1 VLTEYQKGSLFGA
14 IIVAAA
20 FVFSFSTTPTN
31 LYNVNTNQIATNIT
45 KVDRQDAPFWDRV
58 FTHPTNLFTLGL
70 LVVGSGQAILFLWQL
85 SIIRNGLVDAKEASD
100 AARQSAEVADKS
112 LKLSS
117 ETAQRQLRAYI
128 FIEGGV
134 VRALK
139 TNDGRSFLRVEFITK
154 NSGQTPAYSFQSWAR
169 LEILDAAI
177 EPRYDTPRMVDQQS
191 FDTIG
196 PGTTREAVLSKE
208 ITNDD
213 FTRLGNRNQI
223 VRVWGRY
230 EYKDAFEAPR
240 YFNFFLRN
248 GQRTKSGDWPI
259 EAAERHSEGN

>member
-1 VLTEYQKGSLFGA
+1 VLTEYQKGSIFGA

-31 LYNVNTNQIATNIT
+31 LYNANTNQIATNIT
-45 KVDRQDAPFWDRV
+45 KVDRQDVAFSDRV
-58 FTHPTNLFTLGL
+58 FADPTNLFTLGL
-70 LVVGSGQAILFLWQL
+70 LVVGGGQAILFLWQL

-112 LKLSS
+112 LRLSS

-139 TNDGRSFLRVEFITK
+139 TNAGRSLIRVEFITK
-154 NSGQTPAYSFQSWAR
+154 NSGQTPAYSFKSWAK
-169 LEILDAAI
+169 LEILDATI
-177 EPRYDTPRMVDQQS
+177 EPLYDTPKMVDQS

-196 PGTTREAVLSKE
+196 PGTTREAFLSKE

-213 FTRLGNRNQI
+213 FARICNRNQI

-248 GQRTKSGDWPI
+248 GQRTNNGDWPI